1 MKRFKHTIICVSL
14 LTAVVFVMVASLQHG
29 TWWSNAIGAVCV
41 MWTIVGGISFAYA
54 LMYDVD
60 RSDP

>member
-1 MKRFKHTIICVSL
+1 
-14 LTAVVFVMVASLQHG
+14 MVASLEHG
-29 TWWSNAIGAVCV
+29 TWWSNAIGVVCV
-41 MWTIVGGISFAYA
+41 LWTIVGGISFAYA